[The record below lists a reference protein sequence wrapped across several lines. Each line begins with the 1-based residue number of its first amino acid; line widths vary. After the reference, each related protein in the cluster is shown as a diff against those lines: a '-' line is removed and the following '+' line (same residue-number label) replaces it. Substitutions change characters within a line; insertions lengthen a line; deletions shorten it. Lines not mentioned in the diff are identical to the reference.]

1 MVEERKEPAE
11 IGQLQEN
18 TILQVMNEMQAIDA
32 SQNKV
37 NGQDLVKELAKKL
50 ENLDEVEREVI
61 GKCIKIQEEI
71 IDVREILKTHMNTE
85 RNILGCLRG
94 TIDDYLKSFNP

>member
-11 IGQLQEN
+11 IDQLQEN
-18 TILQVMNEMQAIDA
+18 SMLQLMNGMQATDG